1 MLPAGRL
8 AVRLVRNGLRYQYL
22 RLRGKPGRPQAI
34 SLEVTR
40 RCVCHCV
47 MCNIW
52 KVPRQDPELSL
63 DEWVD
68 LLSDP
73 LLADVRELDITG
85 GEPFLRDDLVSL
97 MIAVCRLK
105 ESRLKRLRSVAITT
119 NGVLT
124 HRVAPGVEEMLAVM
138 SGYGLELVIV
148 CALDAV
154 GPLHDEIRRYP
165 GAWPAVRQTI
175 DELVGLRGE
184 WPNLVVGV
192 KTTVLP
198 LNVDA
203 LEGIADYARERDL
216 FTIISPAIV
225 TPGRYLNVDRAPDL
239 ELSPA
244 ERLRLAAF
252 YEGGH
257 SEWTYHART
266 VAGYLRTGRVKRPC
280 TCGFNYFFVRS
291 NGEVYLCP
299 LLDESAGNLR
309 SKSLG
314 DLLGSDRARRIRRQ
328 VGRAPQC
335 AHCTEP
341 GLERY
346 SLPYQGF
353 AYLGELARVG
363 PRRFLEL
370 HRHLGL
376 DKYL

>member
-8 AVRLVRNGLRYQYL
+8 AVWLLRNGLRYQYL

-97 MIAVCRLK
+97 VTAVCRLK

-124 HRVAPGVEEMLAVM
+124 DRVAPGVEEMLAVM
-138 SGYGLELVIV
+138 SGCGLELVIV
-148 CALDAV
+148 CALDAA

-165 GAWPAVRQTI
+165 GAWDAVRRTI

-203 LEGIADYARERDL
+203 LEDIAGYATERDL